1 MVRKE
6 LLVLGFAS
14 TAVGFTLGR
23 LASRPAREPLRVTS
37 TLRGGAATGQ
47 GRVAVVTGGSRG
59 IGAAVCKIL
68 AKQGYKVVVNYRS
81 NADMAAAV
89 VADIEKEGGVAVAVQ
104 ADIAVEAD
112 VQRLFAETRRLLG
125 PVAALVNNA
134 AIIGPR
140 GSLTG
145 DDAVDDWAAELRTL
159 IETNVVSAMGC
170 IKEAVADMST
180 ARGGSGGSIVSV
192 SSGSAMIGS
201 PLLYGVSKGALNSV
215 QNGLVKELAAQ
226 GVRINSVAPGM
237 TKTDMVPDDVAAR
250 NKGTIPL
257 GRVGEPEEIAATIAF
272 LLGDESS
279 YTSGACIRVA
289 GGRPM
294 GGLQ

>member
-1 MVRKE
+1 M
-6 LLVLGFAS
+6 
-14 TAVGFTLGR
+14 
-23 LASRPAREPLRVTS
+23 
-37 TLRGGAATGQ
+37 
-47 GRVAVVTGGSRG
+47 
-59 IGAAVCKIL
+59 
-68 AKQGYKVVVNYRS
+68 
-81 NADMAAAV
+81 
-89 VADIEKEGGVAVAVQ
+89 AVAVQ

-112 VQRLFAETRRLLG
+112 VKRLFAETRRLLG

-180 ARGGSGGSIVSV
+180 ARGGGGGSIVSV